1 MIEKNPIRGWWPG
14 MWSWKEDTV
23 LNSLNLFRKSAVAG
37 KYNAILGKPR
47 DEWQRRSKF
56 NNIGMLLG
64 HHFLDCQPEGTDWKN
79 QCRADQG
86 HTYKINHDWVLR
98 CL

>member
-1 MIEKNPIRGWWPG
+1 
-14 MWSWKEDTV
+14 V

-64 HHFLDCQPEGTDWKN
+64 HHFLDCQPEGTD
-79 QCRADQG
+79 
-86 HTYKINHDWVLR
+86 
-98 CL
+98 